1 SLATWWYKLA
11 RGRAV
16 KEMAMAEKE
25 TKIFLRNPAL
35 LTQLIML
42 AAITVLYMY
51 NLSVLP
57 LAEVTTIFSHLPALI
72 TYLNIAFIAFIISAL
87 AVRFVYP
94 SVSLEGKAFWIIQTA
109 PVSMTE
115 LILSKFLVYF
125 FPLLLMAG
133 LLSVMA
139 TKILHSGMFFAVLS
153 LVDSIFLTALITAIN
168 IGVGAVYPHFE
179 AKNAIEIPLS
189 FGGLLTMVLSLAGI
203 CLLMLLQSF
212 SIYRVVRYGAD
223 LFSIG
228 PAMPVAKLVLFFLS
242 FILCLLC
249 TWGVL
254 LWGIIRLR
262 SYAQ

>member
-1 SLATWWYKLA
+1 
-11 RGRAV
+11 
-16 KEMAMAEKE
+16 
-25 TKIFLRNPAL
+25 
-35 LTQLIML
+35 
-42 AAITVLYMY
+42 
-51 NLSVLP
+51 
-57 LAEVTTIFSHLPALI
+57 
-72 TYLNIAFIAFIISAL
+72 
-87 AVRFVYP
+87 
-94 SVSLEGKAFWIIQTA
+94 
-109 PVSMTE
+109 MTE

-133 LLSVMA
+133 LLSIMA
-139 TKILHSGMFFAVLS
+139 TKILHSGMVFAVLS

-203 CLLMLLQSF
+203 CMVMLLQSF

-228 PAMPVAKLVLFFLS
+228 LAMPVAKLVLFFLS